1 MTAFVRFGSF
11 IGPKRHSIML
21 SIVRFVQDTIVLPSE
36 EYVSCTKR
44 NSAKTFRM
52 SVVRKEGGFVNI
64 AVLG

>member
-1 MTAFVRFGSF
+1 
-11 IGPKRHSIML
+11 ML